1 MFWNHIKIAF
11 RVLVRHKK
19 FSIINILGLSV
30 GFSAFILTSTVVRH
44 ETSYDAFFANSDR
57 IFAVYTDFNPE
68 SGVGVTSNDGTVSG
82 VAPLLPE
89 FVSSLEASARSLS
102 RRQVLKT
109 DDFPFYQVIR
119 FVDPAFLDIFQL
131 EFIHGSAGNA
141 LNSPNQVVLTQ
152 SAAQRFFGQENAI
165 GKTLTLEDRFTLVV
179 SAIIE
184 DLPKNSHFRTSM
196 VPKSI
201 ADPQFDVLATMDM
214 LRSLSGSNPDN
225 DWQGMNLTDL
235 TYVLLNDKSAVEQA
249 KEELAQL
256 YQQHFPEEVKAFV
269 AGLGLRPLVELSQY
283 LWNALG
289 MPVPLTIEIIGI
301 LILLIAVLNYT
312 LLANAQMIV
321 RTREIGLRKSI
332 GAKTHQLLTQF
343 LIETIIVAALAF
355 ALSTI
360 IVEALLLWIR
370 PAFGQDITILG
381 PSPIR
386 QGLFFA
392 AAVIITGVA
401 ASLYPVLRIARTPA
415 LACFS
420 AAGFGTGKSILRNIM
435 IGIQFFVAIVLGS
448 IVLVVLMQNRHMQQ
462 SGTQFFLDQ
471 TLVVDT
477 FEKMT
482 TRSNRETFKTEILK
496 LPSVESVSATS
507 QPPYV
512 QGQRWSDYTRVRG
525 EGRDL
530 QLLEIWGDEDILTTY
545 NIPVIAGENFRQN
558 LSGTTSQAL
567 VDVIINESAARRF
580 GWDQPND
587 AVGEILFYS
596 DLDRE
601 EKSHRIV
608 GVAQDVNYLGFH
620 NQIRPAIY
628 IADPA
633 YAAYLSVRVKAGQY
647 DRATQEI
654 STIWYSLQP
663 DVPIVTKPLRAYFDE
678 LFGLFSGVG
687 SVIAPLAITALALSL
702 FGLFGLTAYSIER
715 RMREVAIR
723 KVFGA
728 TNGQIVKLFSKQTCR
743 PVLIAAI
750 IGAPLAFFA
759 ASAYLNFFPDRT
771 NAMVFYV
778 GFVLVTVFLL
788 SILAVAFQ
796 VLRSANI
803 RPVNNL
809 REL

>member
-1 MFWNHIKIAF
+1 MFWSHIKIAL

-19 FSIINILGLSV
+19 FSIINILGLAV
-30 GFSAFILTSTVVRH
+30 GFAAFTLTSTVVRH

-57 IFAVYTDFNPE
+57 IFAVYTDFKPE

-89 FVSSLEASARSLS
+89 FISSLEASARSLS
-102 RRQVLKT
+102 RRQIFKT
-109 DDFPFYQVIR
+109 DDFPFYQVTR

-131 EFIHGSAGNA
+131 DYVHGSAKNA
-141 LNSPNQVVLTQ
+141 LTSPNQIVLTQ

-165 GKTLTLEDRFTLVV
+165 GKSLTLEDRFTLVV
-179 SAIIE
+179 SAIVR
-184 DLPKNSHFRTSM
+184 DLPKNTHFRTSM

-201 ADPQFDVLATMDM
+201 ADPQFDILATMDM
-214 LRSLSGSNPDN
+214 LRSLSGDNPDD

-235 TYVLLNDKSAVEQA
+235 TYVLLNDRANVKQA
-249 KEELAQL
+249 EAELAQL
-256 YQQHFPEEVKAFV
+256 YQQHFPEEVKDFV

-289 MPVPLTIEIIGI
+289 MPVPMTVKIIGI
-301 LILLIAVLNYT
+301 LILLIAILNYT

-332 GAKTHQLLTQF
+332 GAKNHQLLAQF
-343 LIETIIVAALAF
+343 IIEAVIVATIAF
-355 ALSTI
+355 I
-360 IVEALLLWIR
+360 ISAIMVEALLLWIR

-381 PSPIR
+381 PSPIS

-392 AAVIITGVA
+392 ATIVITGAA
-401 ASLYPVLRIARTPA
+401 ASLYPALRIARTPA

-420 AAGFGTGKSILRNIM
+420 AAGFGTGKSALRNIM
-435 IGIQFFVAIVLGS
+435 IGVQFFVAIVLGS
-448 IVLVVLMQNRHMQQ
+448 AVLVVLMQNRHMQQ
-462 SGTQFFLDQ
+462 SGSQFFLDQ

-477 FEKMT
+477 FGKM
-482 TRSNRETFKTEILK
+482 RSRTNRETLKTEILK
-496 LPSVESVSATS
+496 LSSVESVSATS
-507 QPPYV
+507 QPPYI

-525 EGRDL
+525 EGHDL
-530 QLLEIWGDEDILTTY
+530 QLLEIYGDEDILTTF
-545 NIPVIAGENFRQN
+545 NIPLIAGENFRHRPSN
-558 LSGTTSQAL
+558 TTDQSL
-567 VDVIINESAARRF
+567 VDIVINESAAKRF
-580 GWDQPND
+580 GWDNPND
-587 AVGEILFYS
+587 AVGEVLFYS
-596 DLDRE
+596 DLSE
-601 EKSHRIV
+601 EGKSHIIV
-608 GVAQDVNYLGFH
+608 GVAKDVNYLGFH
-620 NQIRPAIY
+620 NQIKPAVY
-628 IADPA
+628 IADPDWA
-633 YAAYLSVRVKAGQY
+633 VYLAVRVRAGQY
-647 DRATQEI
+647 ERTAQDVEA
-654 STIWYSLQP
+654 IWHSIQP
-663 DVPIVTKPLRAYFDE
+663 DLPVVTKPLRAYFDE

-728 TNGQIVKLFSKQTCR
+728 TSGQIVKLFSIQTCL
-743 PVLIAAI
+743 PVLISAI
-750 IGAPLAFFA
+750 IGAPLAYFA

-771 NAMVFYV
+771 GATLIYV
-778 GFVLVTVFLL
+778 GFVLVAVFLL

-796 VLRSANI
+796 VLRSASF
-803 RPVNNL
+803 RPVTSL